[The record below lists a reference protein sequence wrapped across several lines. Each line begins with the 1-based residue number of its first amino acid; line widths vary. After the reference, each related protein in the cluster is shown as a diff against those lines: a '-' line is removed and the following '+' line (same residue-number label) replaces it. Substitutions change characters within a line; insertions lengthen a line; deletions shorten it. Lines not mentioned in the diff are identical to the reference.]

1 MAWWRPADALVS
13 FAAGATAM
21 LPPTVATL
29 AELARSARP
38 SRLRCCGC
46 GSSTSTLLPA
56 PSLDADGALAWHL
69 VHDRTREPVAPV
81 AEPHAGQT
89 DGVGR

>member
-1 MAWWRPADALVS
+1 
-13 FAAGATAM
+13 
-21 LPPTVATL
+21 
-29 AELARSARP
+29 
-38 SRLRCCGC
+38 LRQLDVVP
-46 GSSTSTLLPA
+46 LLPA

-81 AEPHAGQT
+81 AEPHASET